1 MKRIEIFDPAM
12 CCATGVCGPS
22 VDPELTRV
30 ANTVFLLEK
39 KGIDIHRYNLS
50 NDTEAFISNA
60 MIQKLLDKKGSD
72 ALPATIVDG
81 ELVKEGTYPTNEEF
95 AQWSDVN
102 KKDLI
107 VETPSS
113 KPTGID
119 LNSLK
124 K

>member
-1 MKRIEIFDPAM
+1 MKIDIFDPAM

-22 VDPELTRV
+22 VDPVLTRV
-30 ANTVFLLEK
+30 ANTIFLLEK
-39 KGIDIHRYNLS
+39 RGIDIHRYNLT
-50 NDTEAFISNA
+50 NDTEAFISNTT
-60 MIQKLLDKKGSD
+60 IQKLLDEKGSD

-95 AQWSDVN
+95 ARWSNVN
-102 KKDLI
+102 EKDLI

-113 KPTGID
+113 KTTGID